1 MSDVNRNVKYIL
13 CQRLNL
19 FHQQPNTVQTSTA
32 APQQAAATALVTTPS
47 APAVTVASSAAPS
60 SRSSVAH
67 PSAPVTAAAVTPSLS
82 GTPASSNLP
91 FRGLPVGGGIF
102 QSPLEAVGAPP
113 PPPIPISRSFPTGSG
128 SSPTEPRM
136 FARYGQHYSSQIIF
150 LEKMRMSFASNDN
163 RL

>member
-1 MSDVNRNVKYIL
+1 MS
-13 CQRLNL
+13 
-19 FHQQPNTVQTSTA
+19 A
-32 APQQAAATALVTTPS
+32 AAPPPQQAAATALVTTPS
-47 APAVTVASSAAPS
+47 AAPAATVASSAALS
-60 SRSSVAH
+60 SGSSIAH
-67 PSAPVTAAAVTPSLS
+67 PSVTAAAVTPSSLS
-82 GTPASSNLP
+82 GTPASQTASSNLP

-136 FARYGQHYSSQIIF
+136 FARYGQHYSTQIIF

-163 RL
+163 RFLKGKFALNTSKKGFC